1 MPLIAETMVIAVVIR
16 LLGLIEPFVFQTL
29 IDRVLPFQRETSLT
43 VILFV
48 LLITMLIV
56 ATLTALIS
64 YLGNHMSNR
73 LIADLAGRIFRH
85 VLSLPLPN
93 LQRWPVGETLARIGE
108 TDTARGFL
116 TGTMST
122 AALDLVF
129 SIIYICA
136 LLAISPSLTIVVL
149 LSIPLQMIVF
159 AIIGPFLRQR
169 MQKAFLANS
178 HHQSRLVEA
187 FSNITVIKSLAG
199 EERYVSRFE
208 NTLGKA
214 LDASFSVAKLDIV
227 NGFFGQI
234 FGKIPSILIIFL
246 GSQLVFQNEITLGE
260 LIAFH
265 LLANHVFGPIAS
277 LASIWEKWQGMRV
290 ARIRLGDFLNAATEQ
305 DVVKP
310 EIAATPPLTI
320 KMEGVSFSYVLDH
333 PVLENFNAEFTIDRP
348 TLIVGDSGC
357 GKSTL
362 GKLIAGLYKPGSG
375 WVIAN
380 GEDIQNFD
388 PRSVRRQIAYLP
400 QEAVL
405 FSGTIRDNLL
415 LAKPDATEE
424 EIMKALQDSA
434 SDKVVARLPGGLD
447 AHVGEDGG
455 FLSGGQRQRIA
466 LARALLSN
474 PLAMVLDE
482 PTSALDVQ
490 AATFISQTL
499 QRLSKEKTLI
509 VITHNPDLLG
519 PNVSKITLTLQSKP
533 TSTPVVAGA

>member
-1 MPLIAETMVIAVVIR
+1 MFIAVVIR

-29 IDRVLPFQRETSLT
+29 IDRVLPFQREASLT

-48 LLITMLIV
+48 LLATLLFV

-64 YLGNHMSNR
+64 YLGNHMTNR
-73 LIADLAGRIFRH
+73 LIADLGGRIFRH

-108 TDTARGFL
+108 TDTARSFL

-122 AALDLVF
+122 AVLDLVF

-136 LLAISPSLTIVVL
+136 LLAISPSLTVVVL

-187 FSNITVIKSLAG
+187 FNNITVIKALAG

-208 NTLGKA
+208 KTLDKG
-214 LDASFSVAKLDIV
+214 LEASFSVAKLDIV

-265 LLANHVFGPIAS
+265 LLASHVFGPIAS
-277 LASIWEKWQGMRV
+277 LASIWEKWQAMRV

-305 DVVKP
+305 DVLKP
-310 EIAATPPLTI
+310 NLAAKIRPTI
-320 KMEGVSFSYVLDH
+320 RMEGVSFSYVTDH
-333 PVLENFNAEFTIDRP
+333 PVLKDFSAEFGIEKP

-362 GKLIAGLYKPGSG
+362 GKLVAGLYKPDAGK
-375 WVIAN
+375 VAID
-380 GEDIQNFD
+380 GEYIDSFD
-388 PRSVRRQIAYLP
+388 PRSVRQQIAYLP

-405 FSGTIRDNLL
+405 FSGTVRDNLL
-415 LAKPDATEE
+415 LAKPDATVE
-424 EIMKALQDSA
+424 EIEKALQDSA
-434 SDKVVARLPGGLD
+434 SFEIVARLPGGLD
-447 AHVGEDGG
+447 AQVGEEGG

-466 LARALLSN
+466 LARALLSD
-474 PLAMVLDE
+474 PSALVLDE
-482 PTSALDVQ
+482 PTSALDAQ
-490 AATFISQTL
+490 TAIFISQTL
-499 QRLSKEKTLI
+499 RRISKEKTLI

-519 PNVSKITLTLQSKP
+519 SDVHKLTLVSQGRSDASP
-533 TSTPVVAGA
+533 TIARS

>member
-1 MPLIAETMVIAVVIR
+1 MVIAVVIR

-29 IDRVLPFQRETSLT
+29 IDRVLPFQREASLT

-48 LLITMLIV
+48 LLITMLFV
-56 ATLTALIS
+56 AALTALIS

-122 AALDLVF
+122 AVLDLVF

-149 LSIPLQMIVF
+149 LSVPLQMIVF

-169 MQKAFLANS
+169 MQRAFLANS

-187 FSNITVIKSLAG
+187 FSNITVIKALAS

-208 NTLGKA
+208 NTLGHA

-234 FGKIPSILIIFL
+234 FGKAPSIIIIFL

-310 EIAATPPLTI
+310 DIAATSPLTI
-320 KMEGVSFSYVLDH
+320 KMEGVSFSYFPDH
-333 PVLENFNAEFTIDRP
+333 PVLENFNAEFGIRRP

-362 GKLIAGLYKPGSG
+362 GKLIAGLYTPKSG
-375 WVIAN
+375 RVIAN
-380 GEDIQNFD
+380 SEDIQNFD
-388 PRSVRRQIAYLP
+388 PRSVRRRIAYLP

-405 FSGTIRDNLL
+405 FSGTVRDNLL

-424 EIMKALQDSA
+424 EVMKALQDSA
-434 SDKVVARLPGGLD
+434 SDQVVARLPGGLD
-447 AHVGEDGG
+447 AYVGEDGG

-474 PLAMVLDE
+474 PSAMVLDE
-482 PTSALDVQ
+482 PTSALDLQ
-490 AATFISQTL
+490 TASFISQTL

-509 VITHNPDLLG
+509 IITHNPDLLG
-519 PNVSKITLTLQSKP
+519 PDVCKIILAPKSKP
-533 TSTPVVAGA
+533 TSIPIVAGA